1 MSVEIKI
8 FGENAKE
15 ALQEIGG
22 LAAAL
27 VGASAPA
34 TDKPAKTAKT
44 QSTAKPA
51 ETKKEEQ
58 EKPETEDLDQN
69 NTGDG
74 DAEIPDDVALRAAA
88 LEKTK
93 VVGKVKVKALL
104 DQYGVPNVTG
114 LPNDKRLDFLNELEG
129 LS

>member
-1 MSVEIKI
+1 MPVQITI
-8 FGENAKE
+8 TGDNAKE

-22 LAAAL
+22 LASAL

-34 TDKPAKTAKT
+34 TDKPAKTTKT
-44 QSTAKPA
+44 TTKPA

-58 EKPETEDLDQN
+58 KKPETEDLDQD

-114 LPNDKRLDFLNELEG
+114 LPNDKRLDFLRDLEG